1 MSAPSSTL
9 LGQNLLL
16 LPTQY
21 IRLGSHE
28 FLGFSHFL
36 LSQWRISGSLTCITM
51 SGFHVHS
58 GIWTPIFTL
67 TWQANLPNP
76 SRLFLNEG
84 LCLPGLDPNFFFC
97 LKEALRLKGDGLPS
111 IQRSTASL
119 ASANGIDTC
128 IKPEL
133 RCFRVACAWRKP
145 FALLLS
151 VSRTRDPMPHV
162 SCSTQ
167 RILEPANT
175 QEAGMEPAAWRL

>member
-1 MSAPSSTL
+1 MSFWDSLISSYLSGEFQDHSHAL
-9 LGQNLLL
+9 LCLVFMC
-16 LPTQY
+16 
-21 IRLGSHE
+21 I
-28 FLGFSHFL
+28 LGFELRSSHSHGKLIYPTHLVF
-36 LSQWRISGSLTCITM
+36 S
-51 SGFHVHS
+51 
-58 GIWTPIFTL
+58 
-67 TWQANLPNP
+67 
-76 SRLFLNEG
+76 FLNEG